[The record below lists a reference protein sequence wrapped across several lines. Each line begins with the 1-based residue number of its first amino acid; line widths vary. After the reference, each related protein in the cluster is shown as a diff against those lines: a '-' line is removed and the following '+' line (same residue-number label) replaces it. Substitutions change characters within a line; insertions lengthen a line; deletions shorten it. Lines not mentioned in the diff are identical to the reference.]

1 MNENEPIAF
10 EGGFITVN
18 DVISNDDGTATVIV
32 DMDEQAIKVFA
43 RVGLQKTL
51 MDSINAMMALDDID
65 NNVGCRDES

>member
-1 MNENEPIAF
+1 MNEKEPIAF

-32 DMDEQAIKVFA
+32 DMDEQAIKAFA

-51 MDSINAMMALDDID
+51 MDSINAVMALDDID
-65 NNVGCRDES
+65 NNVGC

>member
-1 MNENEPIAF
+1 MEKNEPIAF

-32 DMDEQAIKVFA
+32 DMDEQAIRAFA

-51 MDSINAMMALDDID
+51 MDSIRAVMALDGID
-65 NNVGCRDES
+65 TNVGYPE

>member
-1 MNENEPIAF
+1 MEKNEPIEF

-32 DMDEQAIKVFA
+32 DMDEKAVKVFA

-51 MDSINAMMALDDID
+51 IESIKAMMALEDLDT
-65 NNVGCRDES
+65 NVGC

>member
-1 MNENEPIAF
+1 MEENKPIAF

-32 DMDEQAIKVFA
+32 DMDEQAVRAFA

-51 MDSINAMMALDDID
+51 IDSINAVMALDEVDT
-65 NNVGCRDES
+65 NVGC

>member
-32 DMDEQAIKVFA
+32 DMDEQAIKAFA

-51 MDSINAMMALDDID
+51 MDSINAVMALDDID
-65 NNVGCRDES
+65 NNVGC

>member
-1 MNENEPIAF
+1 MSENEPIAF

-65 NNVGCRDES
+65 NNEGC

>member
-1 MNENEPIAF
+1 MEENKPIAF

-32 DMDEQAIKVFA
+32 DMDEQAVRAFA

-51 MDSINAMMALDDID
+51 MDSIKAVMALDGID
-65 NNVGCRDES
+65 TNVGYPE

>member
-10 EGGFITVN
+10 GGGFITVN

-65 NNVGCRDES
+65 NNVGC

>member
-1 MNENEPIAF
+1 MEENKPIAF

-32 DMDEQAIKVFA
+32 DMDEQAVKVFA

-51 MDSINAMMALDDID
+51 MDSIKAMMALDEVDT
-65 NNVGCRDES
+65 NVGC

>member
-1 MNENEPIAF
+1 MEKNEPIEF

-32 DMDEQAIKVFA
+32 DMDEQAVKVFA

-51 MDSINAMMALDDID
+51 MDSIKAMMDLDNTI
-65 NNVGCRDES
+65 VEY

>member
-1 MNENEPIAF
+1 MSENGPIAF

-32 DMDEQAIKVFA
+32 DMDEQAIKAFA

-51 MDSINAMMALDDID
+51 MDSINAVMALDDID
-65 NNVGCRDES
+65 NNVGC

>member
-1 MNENEPIAF
+1 MEKNDPIEF

-32 DMDEQAIKVFA
+32 DMDEQAVKVFA

-51 MDSINAMMALDDID
+51 MDSIKAMMALDGLEQD
-65 NNVGCRDES
+65 VGC